1 MRAFLAAL
9 FFALAGLQAV
19 QAAET
24 REVHVFTFD
33 DSSCGLWMKSSQN
46 NLIRALYVS
55 WIQGFVSGHNYATP
69 ERQVKTGKLPAG
81 EALSRYLDAYCKDN
95 PSLSF
100 VGAALALVQDLRE
113 PVAPSKAPAAKDTP
127 AKKPIAPAK

>member
-1 MRAFLAAL
+1 MKVFLAAL
-9 FFALAGLQAV
+9 FFALAAPQPV
-19 QAAET
+19 QAAQT
-24 REVHVFTFD
+24 QEVHVFTFE
-33 DSSCGLWMKSSQN
+33 DSSCSLWMKSSQN
-46 NLIRALYVS
+46 NLIRGLYVS

-69 ERQVKTGKLPAG
+69 ERQVKTGKLPTG
-81 EALSRYLDAYCKDN
+81 EVLFRYLDAYCKDN

-127 AKKPIAPAK
+127 AKKPTAPPK